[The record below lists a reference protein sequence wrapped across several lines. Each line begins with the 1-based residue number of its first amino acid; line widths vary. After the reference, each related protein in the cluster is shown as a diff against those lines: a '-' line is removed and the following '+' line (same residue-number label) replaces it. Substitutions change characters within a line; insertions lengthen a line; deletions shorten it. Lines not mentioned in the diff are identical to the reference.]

1 MREDRVDGRHGDGA
15 ELGQQGDRNGQ
26 SERGLVRGA
35 RLDRKRGTERRA
47 RHDIGRGRCADTG
60 QTHPNQLELAADY
73 ETGHWVAHDETD
85 HRTDDDRTVDHVLTA
100 DARFQVNQ
108 RGGKC
113 HQNTLKHSCSPSLF
127 V

>member
-1 MREDRVDGRHGDGA
+1 MARASVVSYEAPVWIASAVPSA
-15 ELGQQGDRNGQ
+15 EP
-26 SERGLVRGA
+26 
-35 RLDRKRGTERRA
+35 
-47 RHDIGRGRCADTG
+47 GRGRCADTG